1 MIRDAL
7 TLGLLAAGA
16 FFILVAAVGTLR
28 LPDVFTRMHAIT
40 KAGTL
45 GVGLSMAAVAVYFGT
60 HIEIVTRAMAVL
72 LFTLL
77 TQPASAQMMGRAAYR
92 LGVPMAAG
100 SARDDLRDADP
111 QRVFEAVNED
121 APSTLDL
128 EAPHQ

>member
-7 TLGLLAAGA
+7 TLTLLAAGA
-16 FFILVAAVGTLR
+16 FFILVAVIGTLR

-45 GVGLSMAAVAVYFGT
+45 GVGLCMAAVAVHFGT
-60 HIEIVTRAMAVL
+60 QIEIVTRAMAVL
-72 LFTLL
+72 LFLLL
-77 TQPASAQMMGRAAYR
+77 TQPASAQMIGRAAYR

-111 QRVFEAVNED
+111 ERTFAAVNED
-121 APSTLDL
+121 APSTLDV
-128 EAPHQ
+128 ETPRR